1 MASFS
6 VTESFGAGFR
16 LIARN
21 PGAIL
26 AWAVAYLVIGLLPQ
40 LAVMGGMA
48 PSMLDLFGMAA
59 AQPQGPD
66 IGEMIRLQSNMVVLQ
81 AVNYLCTIAS
91 QAVLTGAVLR
101 AVLEPQNR
109 RGFYLR
115 LGRQELWLALVSL
128 VFVVLL
134 AMALF
139 AVMVPIIVTTT
150 IAGMAAEHHGRA
162 GIAGLLVLA
171 FPLVLGAMGWVCL
184 RLSMALPMTFTR
196 RGFQLFE
203 SWQVTKGQTLK
214 LLALFLL
221 LAISLL
227 IIQIIVLGLAGAAV
241 LGLGIAVNEAA
252 IEAFFANPPSDWL
265 HRLTPWIAA
274 AAAGASLLSAA
285 MFAIVLAPFAEVYR
299 ELTLVPEPAPEV
311 A

>member
-59 AQPQGPD
+59 SQPQGPD

-101 AVLEPQNR
+101 AVLEPDNR

-115 LGRQELWLALVSL
+115 FGRQELWLALVSL
-128 VFVVLL
+128 VFIVLL
-134 AMALF
+134 AMACVV
-139 AVMVPIIVTTT
+139 AIDM
-150 IAGMAAEHHGRA
+150 
-162 GIAGLLVLA
+162 
-171 FPLVLGAMGWVCL
+171 
-184 RLSMALPMTFTR
+184 LSAR
-196 RGFQLFE
+196 VRHR
-203 SWQVTKGQTLK
+203 
-214 LLALFLL
+214 LLALET
-221 LAISLL
+221 A
-227 IIQIIVLGLAGAAV
+227 
-241 LGLGIAVNEAA
+241 
-252 IEAFFANPPSDWL
+252 
-265 HRLTPWIAA
+265 
-274 AAAGASLLSAA
+274 
-285 MFAIVLAPFAEVYR
+285 
-299 ELTLVPEPAPEV
+299 
-311 A
+311 